1 MDPIGSISLF
11 HPYLFWDSWSNL
23 NIWLCSAYFS
33 AGLVKNPPMIHELLH
48 AWRSSM
54 AWKVSVLEVS
64 LMTTLNVPCRS
75 VSNPVVGPTSTFRN
89 WWLFFCL
96 ASSNLLQVGET
107 IWRFSFSTMTVFVMF
122 YYFIFFHV
130 SLSFVIITYYAY
142 YLWLQYVMIIY
153 SIFIIIDSYYHSL
166 LFLLSLLLL
175 HPSPRCHLISRW
187 SMPGQFFSTFTFF
200 WRDTKSMAGSKMEK
214 GILVATNF
222 LWHSATSPVFFL
234 HLLRQYKGLLPVVVV
249 SNTFLWKISFYIFF
263 TPNVWGRCMYHPIWS
278 PVKTGGW
285 GGEKN
290 NNSIAV
296 SGSFNRG

>member
-33 AGLVKNPPMIHELLH
+33 AGLVKNPSTIHELLH
-48 AWRSSM
+48 ALRSSM
-54 AWKVSVLEVS
+54 AWKVSVLEAS

-107 IWRFSFSTMTVFVMF
+107 ILIWRFSFSTMTVFVMF
-122 YYFIFFHV
+122 HYFIFFQV
-130 SLSFVIITYYAY
+130 SLSFVIITYAS

-153 SIFIIIDSYYHSL
+153 SMFIFIDSYYHSL

-187 SMPGQFFSTFTFF
+187 SMPGQFFLPLLFF
-200 WRDTKSMAGSKMEK
+200 DEIQSQWLAVKWRK
-214 GILVATNF
+214 GF
-222 LWHSATSPVFFL
+222 WWQPTSCDIAQ
-234 HLLRQYKGLLPVVVV
+234 LLLSSSY
-249 SNTFLWKISFYIFF
+249 ISFVNTKVYFL
-263 TPNVWGRCMYHPIWS
+263 
-278 PVKTGGW
+278 
-285 GGEKN
+285 
-290 NNSIAV
+290 
-296 SGSFNRG
+296 